1 MSDARKVAPES
12 KRWLLGIRLEKIVI
26 FAKGVAGL

>member
-1 MSDARKVAPES
+1 MSDVRKVALES
-12 KRWLLGIRLEKIVI
+12 KRRLLGIRLEKIVI